1 MKAAVLYEQGKPIE
15 VVDDVEIIEPRAGEI
30 RVNVAYCSLCHSDYS
45 VISGAMG
52 PLPGPIIVGH
62 EAAGVVESVLSLIHI

>member
-30 RVNVAYCSLCHSDYS
+30 RVNVAYCS
-45 VISGAMG
+45 
-52 PLPGPIIVGH
+52 
-62 EAAGVVESVLSLIHI
+62 